1 MKGTTQ
7 QKELIIIN
15 VYSSNMGAPK
25 YIKESIISIKEL
37 IDNNIIIVED
47 FNTSL
52 TLMDRTSKQKTK
64 RKK

>member
-7 QKELIIIN
+7 QKEFIIIN

-25 YIKESIISIKEL
+25 YIEESIISIKEL

-52 TLMDRTSKQKTK
+52 TLMDRSSKQKTK